1 MKYPQL
7 LFIFLFSL
15 ILSTSLQ
22 ARQLSVQAVSG
33 HSSNSQN
40 QYPLDGGVLE
50 SDRGYFTIGESGVF
64 NPESWSISYQNQKA
78 GFLETREQ
86 SVYLTIFETSG
97 NKIVDR
103 ELEFFDVNDETLKLY
118 LFDNGRSVTRDNV
131 ANFTFFDPDGE
142 LIYSVSNSSQSSEGE
157 RESELAASAYGNTI
171 VLYNPVIN
179 YGESRGSRAKVVFG
193 ENDQKVFFRDE
204 SAQILQVKVSE
215 SGSYITLLTGDG
227 SNYGVYIFD
236 RFGNELNQFSF
247 DDEQKGVSISDD
259 AQFVTVYSGGR
270 TQVLNALTGERVGS
284 TSSRS
289 PVINSRY
296 FENDDVILVFGGVQ
310 EGNRIDRPTVSA
322 IHIGQRQ
329 ILREEVNESL
339 SIYDVDR
346 IDITQ
351 LQSNSYR
358 IDGLNRSLNIQAD
371 F

>member
-1 MKYPQL
+1 M
-7 LFIFLFSL
+7 
-15 ILSTSLQ
+15 Q
-22 ARQLSVQAVSG
+22 ARQLTIQAVSE

-40 QYPLDGGVLE
+40 QYPLDGGMLE

-78 GFLETREQ
+78 GFLETRDQ

-97 NKIVDR
+97 EKIVDR
-103 ELEFFDVNDETLKLY
+103 QLDFFDVNDETLKLY
-118 LFDNGRSVTRDNV
+118 LFDDGRSVTRDNV

-157 RESELAASAYGNTI
+157 RESELAADAYGKTI

-179 YGESRGSRAKVVFG
+179 YGESIGSRAKVVFS
-193 ENDQKVFFRDE
+193 ERDQHVFFRDE
-204 SAQILQVKVSE
+204 STQILQVKVSE

-227 SNYGVYIFD
+227 ANYGVYIFD

-247 DDEQKGVSISDD
+247 EDEQKGVSISDD

-270 TQVLNALTGERVGS
+270 TQVLDALSGERVGS

-289 PVINSRY
+289 PVIYSRY
-296 FENDDVILVFGGVQ
+296 FEEDDVILVFGGVQ
-310 EGNRIDRPTVSA
+310 EGNRIDRPAMSA
-322 IHIGQRQ
+322 IHIGKRE
-329 ILREEVNESL
+329 ILREEINESI

-346 IDITQ
+346 LSITR
-351 LQSNSYR
+351 LQRNSFR
-358 IDGLNRSLNIQAD
+358 IDGLNRSLKVEAG

>member
-22 ARQLSVQAVSG
+22 ARQLSVQAVGG

-329 ILREEVNESL
+329 ILREEINESL

>member
-1 MKYPQL
+1 MKYPKIA
-7 LFIFLFSL
+7 FIFLFSL

-22 ARQLSVQAVSG
+22 ARQLTIQAVSE

-50 SDRGYFTIGESGVF
+50 SDRGYYTIGESGIF
-64 NPESWSISYQNQKA
+64 NPESWSISHQNQKA
-78 GFLETREQ
+78 GFLETRDQ

-103 ELEFFDVNDETLKLY
+103 QLDFFDVNDETLKLY
-118 LFDNGRSVTRDNV
+118 LFDDGSSVTRDNV

-142 LIYSVSNSSQSSEGE
+142 LIYSVSNGSQSSEGE
-157 RESELAASAYGNTI
+157 KESELAADAYGKTV
-171 VLYNPVIN
+171 VLYNPIIN
-179 YGESRGSRAKVVFG
+179 YGESMGSRAKVVYG
-193 ENDQKVFFRDE
+193 ENDQHVFFRDE
-204 SAQILQVKVSE
+204 SSQILQVKVSE

-227 SNYGVYIFD
+227 ANYGVYIFD

-247 DDEQKGVSISDD
+247 DDEQKGVSISED

-270 TQVLNALTGERVGS
+270 TQVLDALSGQRVGS

-289 PVINSRY
+289 PVIYSRY
-296 FENDDVILVFGGVQ
+296 FEEDDVILVFGGVQ
-310 EGNRIDRPTVSA
+310 EGNRIDRPAMSA

-329 ILREEVNESL
+329 ILREEINESL
-339 SIYDVDR
+339 SIYDFDR
-346 IDITQ
+346 LGITR

-358 IDGLNRSLNIQAD
+358 IDGLNRSLKVQSD

>member
-22 ARQLSVQAVSG
+22 ARQLTIQAVSE

-40 QYPLDGGVLE
+40 QYPLDGGIVE

-78 GFLETREQ
+78 GFLETRDQ
-86 SVYLTIFETSG
+86 SVYLAIFETSG

-103 ELEFFDVNDETLKLY
+103 RLEFFDINDETLKLY
-118 LFDNGRSVTRDNV
+118 LFDDGSSITRDNV
-131 ANFTFFDPDGE
+131 ANFTFFDSDGE

-157 RESELAASAYGNTI
+157 RESELSASAYGNTI

-179 YGESRGSRAKVVFG
+179 YGESTGSRAKVVYG
-193 ENDQKVFFRDE
+193 ESDQNVFFRDE
-204 SAQILQVKVSE
+204 SSEILEVKVSE
-215 SGSYITLLTGDG
+215 TGSYITLLTGDG

-270 TQVLNALTGERVGS
+270 TQVLNALNGERVGS

-289 PVINSRY
+289 PVISSRY
-296 FENDDVILVFGGVQ
+296 FEDDDVILVFGGVQ
-310 EGNRIDRPTVSA
+310 EGNRIDRPTISA

-339 SIYDVDR
+339 SVYDFDR
-346 IDITQ
+346 LGIKR
-351 LQSNSYR
+351 LESNSYR
-358 IDGLNRSLNIQAD
+358 IDGLNRSLKIEAG

>member
-118 LFDNGRSVTRDNV
+118 LFDDGRSVTRDNV

>member
-339 SIYDVDR
+339 SIYDVNR